1 MFILIIR
8 RGNIFTQVKMTWTR
22 CCEAGELAVAKSA
35 KFTVD
40 FFCYGYGRCYGRCY
54 GRFYAILLWVNL
66 ITTSL
71 LTATEPWNH
80 G

>member
-1 MFILIIR
+1 MFILIIH

-35 KFTVD
+35 KSAKFTVY
-40 FFCYGYGRCYGRCY
+40 FFCYGYGRCY

>member
-1 MFILIIR
+1 MFILIIH

-40 FFCYGYGRCYGRCY
+40 LFCYGDGRCYS
-54 GRFYAILLWVNL
+54 RFYAILLWVNL

-71 LTATEPWNH
+71 RTLSDRRNH